1 MFTAFMAIGA
11 TLFVAEFGYMGYVYF
26 CGKISGE

>member
-26 CGKISGE
+26 CGNLFM